1 MGRSVIHCRMA
12 DDSAGFTRRKVL
24 AGLGGAG
31 VLVAA
36 MEIPFASGAG
46 AKVAIGAPGGVTES
60 PEILLADVRVRSVFD
75 ADGSVT
81 GHVLLA
87 DVVDAGGS
95 TIGSFTGTVVGGRL
109 MTHEA
114 IVEDS
119 ILIGMGSTEKF
130 AVIGATGAFAG
141 CTGGYVIEMTNDEH
155 GAATRGRLVFGQ

>member
-1 MGRSVIHCRMA
+1 MIHCRMA
-12 DDSAGFTRRKVL
+12 DDGAGFTRRKVL

-46 AKVAIGAPGGVTES
+46 AKTATEAPGDVAKT
-60 PEILLADVRVRSVFD
+60 PEIVLGDVRVRSVFD
-75 ADGSVT
+75 ADGSVS

-87 DVVDAGGS
+87 DVVDGNGS
-95 TIGSFTGTVVGGRL
+95 MIGSFTGTVVGGRL

-114 IVEDS
+114 IVGDS
-119 ILIGMGSTEKF
+119 LLLGMGSTEKF

-141 CTGGYVIEMTNDEH
+141 CAGGYVIEMTNDEH
-155 GAATRGRLVFGQ
+155 GAPTRGRLVFGN